1 MRKRYSLSLLLF
13 IIFER
18 FSQSNKKKKDSKKTK
33 KDKIIIVLQ
42 IASLS
47 NQKIIIP
54 NQKPFEIMT

>member
-1 MRKRYSLSLLLF
+1 MIKRYSLSLLLF

-18 FSQSNKKKKDSKKTK
+18 FSQSNKKIKDSKKTK